1 MILSIS
7 SRQKVKLLGLILLLI
22 GISAC
27 AQDEEGGTPAPTA
40 VSDAVPVDT
49 EAAISATP
57 NPSPTPRSSP
67 TPEPTPVVP
76 TIAVAD
82 QVLTDE
88 GQIEIMR
95 AISTEAGWLVL
106 YSQTEG
112 ELGDVLG
119 VTAVDA
125 GLNNDLTI
133 TVDPLQATPTLVAM
147 LHLDAGMP
155 GEFEFPEG
163 PDEPLRWETAVIAAP
178 FNLEF
183 DLSRP
188 VVVVDDQAVGEDG
201 LVTIESVLAP
211 EAGWLLIH
219 ANEAGELGQLLG
231 SAPLQAGRN
240 EHIQIPIRWREATP
254 LLYAVIH
261 QDAGRPQRLDY
272 PGADTPLLVNDEPVI
287 TSFTATYPPDIYVID
302 QPIIDGAFEVER
314 VISNGPGWLVAYFDD
329 EGEPGLI
336 IGSVALENGLNERV
350 GMEVLESAI
359 TPVLHLRLHEDTTP
373 GDEFDFPRV
382 DPPVTYNGRLPN
394 TFTFNTNPGNYLAVR
409 DQALTPIEDGA
420 ATVTV
425 PLVVVDVPAWLVIH
439 TYEDGERGEMLGF
452 APLELG
458 VNHDLEVEI
467 EAEAVTRRLYAV
479 LHLDAGEE
487 GEFEFP
493 SGPDVPLQRNLRF
506 VQVFFTLL
514 EDTEA
519 ETEP

>member
-1 MILSIS
+1 LNLSIL
-7 SRQKVKLLGLILLLI
+7 SRQKIKLLGFTLLLI
-22 GISAC
+22 LGSAC
-27 AQDEEGGTPAPTA
+27 ARDENGETPAPTA
-40 VSDAVPVDT
+40 VSDTVAVDA

-57 NPSPTPRSSP
+57 SASPTPRPSP

-95 AISTEAGWLVL
+95 AISTEVGWLVL
-106 YSQTEG
+106 YNQTEG

-119 VTAVDA
+119 ATAVEP
-125 GLNNDLTI
+125 GLNTDLTI
-133 TVDPLQATPTLVAM
+133 TVDPLQAASTLVAM
-147 LHLDAGMP
+147 LHVDAGTL

-163 PDEPLRWETAVIAAP
+163 PDEPLRWETAVIASP

-188 VVVVDDQAVGEDG
+188 VIVVDDQDVREDG

-219 ANEAGELGQLLG
+219 ANEAGELGQVLG

-240 EHIQIPIRWREATP
+240 ENIQIHIPWREATP
-254 LLYAVIH
+254 VLYAVIH
-261 QDAGRPQRLDY
+261 QDAGRTQRLDY

-287 TSFTATYPPDIYVID
+287 MSFTATYPPDIYVVD
-302 QPIIDGAFEVER
+302 QPIIDGIFEVER

-336 IGSVALENGLNERV
+336 IGSVALEDGLNERV
-350 GMEVLESAI
+350 QVEVLESAI
-359 TPVLHLRLHEDTTP
+359 TPVLHLRLHEDTMP

-409 DQALTPIEDGA
+409 DQALTPTEGGA

-425 PLVVVDVPAWLVIH
+425 PLVVVDVPAWLAIH
-439 TYEDGERGEMLGF
+439 TYEDGERGELLGF
-452 APLELG
+452 APTELG
-458 VNHDLEVEI
+458 VNHDVVVEI

-487 GEFEFP
+487 GEFEYP
-493 SGPDVPLQRNLRF
+493 GGPDVPLQRNLRF
-506 VQVFFTLL
+506 VQVFFTVL
-514 EDTEA
+514 DDA
-519 ETEP
+519 EGETTP